1 MQTNTKIIIAALAA
15 IAFGLIAVNIWWIV
29 CGTTGDTSDTCHNVK
44 FVAALGDALT
54 LIGAFL
60 AVVAFGI
67 VQNAEARREQE
78 MQDREAMAA
87 LIAQKIKESR

>member
-1 MQTNTKIIIAALAA
+1 MQTNTKIIVAALTA
-15 IAFGLIAVNIWWIV
+15 ITLGLITVNIWWIV
-29 CGTTGDTSDTCHNVK
+29 CGTTGDTLDTCHNVK
-44 FVAALGDALT
+44 FVAALGDTLT

-67 VQNAEARREQE
+67 VQNAEARRAQKEH
-78 MQDREAMAA
+78 DREAMAE